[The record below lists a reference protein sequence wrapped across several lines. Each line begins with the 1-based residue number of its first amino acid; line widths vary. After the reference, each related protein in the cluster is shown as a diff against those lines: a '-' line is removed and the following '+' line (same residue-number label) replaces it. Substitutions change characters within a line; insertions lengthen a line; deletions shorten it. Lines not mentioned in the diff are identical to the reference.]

1 MQSGWVFRLVDF
13 QPDSVRGPMSRK
25 ESIRHHADRAFQ
37 ELDRA
42 RSAVSEE
49 AAMAHL
55 ELSELHL
62 EKMHALTE
70 TPGPRLHLVR
80 D

>member
-1 MQSGWVFRLVDF
+1 
-13 QPDSVRGPMSRK
+13 MSRK
-25 ESIRHHADRAFQ
+25 DIIRHHADRAFE
-37 ELDRA
+37 ELERA
-42 RSAVSEE
+42 RSADTEE

-62 EKMHALTE
+62 EKMHRATEAPRPAL
-70 TPGPRLHLVR
+70 RLVSS

>member
-1 MQSGWVFRLVDF
+1 
-13 QPDSVRGPMSRK
+13 MSRQDR
-25 ESIRHHADRAFQ
+25 IQHQVGRAFE

-42 RSAVSEE
+42 RSAASPE
-49 AAMAHL
+49 AAIAHL

-62 EKMHALTE
+62 DRMKELSAPAEKPAL
-70 TPGPRLHLVR
+70 RLV

>member
-1 MQSGWVFRLVDF
+1 
-13 QPDSVRGPMSRK
+13 MSRK
-25 ESIRHHADRAFQ
+25 ESIRHHADRAFE

-42 RSAVSEE
+42 RSASSEE

-62 EKMHALTE
+62 EKMHALSE
-70 TPGPRLHLVR
+70 APTPSLRVVEKLS
-80 D
+80 

>member
-1 MQSGWVFRLVDF
+1 
-13 QPDSVRGPMSRK
+13 MSRK
-25 ESIRHHADRAFQ
+25 ESIRHHADRAFE

-42 RSAVSEE
+42 RRASTEE

-62 EKMHALTE
+62 GKMHELSEAKRPAL
-70 TPGPRLHLVR
+70 RLV
-80 D
+80 DNAA

>member
-1 MQSGWVFRLVDF
+1 
-13 QPDSVRGPMSRK
+13 MSCQDRI
-25 ESIRHHADRAFQ
+25 SHHVDRAFE

-42 RSAVSEE
+42 RSATSPE

-55 ELSELHL
+55 ALSELHL
-62 EKMHALTE
+62 GRMKALSQPSA
-70 TPGPRLHLVR
+70 TPLLRLV